1 MTKAQ
6 QKKRNKIIAGY
17 MKVGLTPR
25 NIRTLLVM
33 FYPELLQNRDIT
45 EQRIGQIMQEVQR
58 GEK

>member
-25 NIRTLLVM
+25 NIRSLLIM

-45 EQRIGQIMQEVQR
+45 EQRIGQIVKGLQHEV
-58 GEK
+58 